1 MASDIDFGTNFT
13 LEEKTMWNPATAPP
27 EGQNHKWTRDVVVV
41 TNYGRAYTL
50 AYMHGDNGGVWQR
63 PVQFEPGE
71 EVEWWAENP
80 ADK

>member
-1 MASDIDFGTNFT
+1 
-13 LEEKTMWNPATAPP
+13 MWNPASAPP

-41 TNYGRAYTL
+41 TNYGMAYTL

-63 PVQFEPGE
+63 PVHFEPGE
-71 EVEWWAENP
+71 EVEWLAENP